1 LTVALRVL
9 IVEDHPLNLELA
21 RDILEAQGYEVWAA
35 GNAAECFARL
45 REGRPDLI
53 LMDIQLPGMD
63 GLQLTRRLRADPA
76 TRDLLIVAMTAHA
89 MTEDRGRVL
98 AAGCDGY
105 LVKPIQTRL
114 LGQQVAAAIN
124 ERARAESAPPTDPR
138 TA

>member
-1 LTVALRVL
+1 VAQCVL
-9 IVEDHPLNLELA
+9 LVEDHPLNLELA
-21 RDILEAQGYEVWAA
+21 QDILEARGYEVWAA

-45 REGRPDLI
+45 ENGHPDLI

-63 GLQLTRRLRADPA
+63 GLQITRALRADPA

-89 MTEDRGRVL
+89 MAEDRARVL

-114 LGQQVAAAIN
+114 LGQQVAAFIDGHAQD
-124 ERARAESAPPTDPR
+124 ATTPPPDQR
-138 TA
+138 MA